1 MSKNKVKN
9 NNKGFTIIE
18 VLIVLAIAALILLV
32 VFLAVPNLQRSQRN
46 NGRQSE
52 AARLSTAV
60 TTMIGNDQGTL
71 PGFQIGGTTYNST
84 QADNDG
90 AGLVANFGTFKY
102 LKISSGTGAAVP
114 TASTALTAGTL
125 TIYVPPNLII
135 SPSSG
140 ASTYTAPSGGGD
152 AIAIV
157 DNAKCG
163 SSGAT
168 MTLTGGTAGQSVATI
183 YTTETASGAYNLA
196 CIQTQD

>member
-1 MSKNKVKN
+1 MSKNQVKN

-46 NGRQSE
+46 NGRQAE
-52 AARLSTAV
+52 AARISTAV
-60 TTMIGNDQGTL
+60 TTMIGNDQGSL
-71 PGFQIGGTTYNST
+71 PGFIGAATSSDAT
-84 QADNDG
+84 QAGADA
-90 AGLVANFGTFKY
+90 AGLVANFGAFKY
-102 LKISSGTGAAVP
+102 LKITSGAGQATVP
-114 TASTALTAGTL
+114 AKTTALSVKTL
-125 TIYVPPNLII
+125 TVYAPA
-135 SPSSG
+135 SATGSG
-140 ASTYTAPSGGGD
+140 ASSWTATAGGGD

-168 MTLTGGTAGQSVATI
+168 MTLTNGNPGQSVATI
-183 YTTETASGAYNLA
+183 YTTETATGAYNLA